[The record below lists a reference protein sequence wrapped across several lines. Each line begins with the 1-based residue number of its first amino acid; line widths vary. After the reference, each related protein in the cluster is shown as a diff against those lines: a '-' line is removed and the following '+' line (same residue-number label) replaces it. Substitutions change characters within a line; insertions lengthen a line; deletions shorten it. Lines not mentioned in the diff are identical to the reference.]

1 MLAASPL
8 APGAPRARA
17 TLMLKVD
24 PQYLPAA
31 SCARQER
38 ANRSDARGCLVLNL
52 DDAAGARAR
61 ATGEHKSGWRALTQ
75 RSDLEAPNR
84 ETSRSCR
91 AACATRI
98 ATDRR

>member
-1 MLAASPL
+1 MGRRAGFRHWQTEHKRAGLRHTAA
-8 APGAPRARA
+8 
-17 TLMLKVD
+17 
-24 PQYLPAA
+24 
-31 SCARQER
+31 ER
-38 ANRSDARGCLVLNL
+38 DTER
-52 DDAAGARAR
+52 AAGARAR

-84 ETSRSCR
+84 ETSVSCR